1 MVEKEELT
9 KLVESTFRWEI
20 NSILDEDSPRVN
32 EHNIGYFGLYAH
44 IKVQGKECI
53 ILLELRERYPKV
65 VTDWFDQI
73 WYSGKDNAPTWDAD
87 YRWNHD
93 YPLVVRNGEEYN
105 LCKVH
110 GKGVLMDKWV
120 GKFCN
125 YKPMRDETIGYY
137 YEAEAE
143 IAEKDYDKTIDY
155 VTITIKGKVF
165 QGDIYSVTEMALND
179 MEYAQSLSADQL
191 LDGWINRGFPCGHIY
206 GFEYKGASIRSIDK
220 AEATRLVK
228 SHHRFGGMFNSAE
241 WINHNGIVTLVF
253 RDYSDGDYD

>member
-125 YKPMRDETIGYY
+125 YKPIYDKTIGYY

-143 IAEKDYDKTIDY
+143 IGEKDYDETIDY
-155 VTITIKGKVF
+155 VTITPKGEIF
-165 QGDIYSVTEMALND
+165 QGDIYSVSEMALND
-179 MEYAQSLSADQL
+179 MEYAKSLSAEQL
-191 LDGWINRGFPCGHIY
+191 LDGWINRGFPCGYIC
-206 GFEYKGASIRSIDK
+206 GLEYKGAVIHSIDK
-220 AEATRLVK
+220 TKASQLVK

-241 WINHNGIVTLVF
+241 WINHNGRVTLVF

>member
-87 YRWNHD
+87 YR
-93 YPLVVRNGEEYN
+93 
-105 LCKVH
+105 
-110 GKGVLMDKWV
+110 
-120 GKFCN
+120 
-125 YKPMRDETIGYY
+125 
-137 YEAEAE
+137 
-143 IAEKDYDKTIDY
+143 
-155 VTITIKGKVF
+155 
-165 QGDIYSVTEMALND
+165 
-179 MEYAQSLSADQL
+179 
-191 LDGWINRGFPCGHIY
+191 
-206 GFEYKGASIRSIDK
+206 
-220 AEATRLVK
+220 
-228 SHHRFGGMFNSAE
+228 
-241 WINHNGIVTLVF
+241 
-253 RDYSDGDYD
+253 